1 MADNSLHKNLSVGGF
16 EGPTETI
23 VDKPKSIAEVMNNL
37 GVRLKNETLQ
47 QIDEA
52 FSDSSGNL
60 RQSVRFNANIFGE
73 LFTTELYFAPPAD
86 KYYDFINKGVQGIR
100 EARDDTPYSYK
111 QLPPPTY
118 EGGALQRWCETK
130 GMNVFAVSQSIFHR
144 GLKGRKYFDRVTDDV
159 KNGEI
164 HELLFSD
171 LKSAGQLGLLKNIK
185 KQILGKK

>member
-1 MADNSLHKNLSVGGF
+1 MADNSLHNELVGGF
-16 EGPTETI
+16 EGPSETI
-23 VDKPKSIAEVMNNL
+23 VDKPKSIAEVMTNL
-37 GVRLKNETLQ
+37 GVRLKDETLK

-60 RQSVRFNANIFGE
+60 RQSVNYNVKIFGE
-73 LFTTELYFAPPAD
+73 SFTTELYLD

-130 GMNVFAVSQSIFHR
+130 GMNVFAVSQSIFQR